1 MGIDV
6 VEITERPESTVRF
19 ALTDGET
26 TLLDSLADTPDSR
39 QLWFARFWAAKE
51 AVGKAEGTGLDGDP
65 RRFVITAATP
75 EEITVAVSARRYQ
88 VANRIVENPDD
99 LPSRRYVVAW
109 TWGSGAR
116 PTDASHTWSPT
127 KRYSPMNASH
137 AAILSE
143 IAEMVRG
150 VRDDLDAEV
159 TMDATFRD
167 DLGFESIE
175 IVALAGRL
183 QARYGSSVN
192 LAQFVAG
199 LDLTS
204 IRDLR
209 IGDLVDFIA
218 AGLGPPVPA

>member
-1 MGIDV
+1 MV
-6 VEITERPESTVRF
+6 
-19 ALTDGET
+19 
-26 TLLDSLADTPDSR
+26 AD
-39 QLWFARFWAAKE
+39 E
-51 AVGKAEGTGLDGDP
+51 EGY
-65 RRFVITAATP
+65 RR
-75 EEITVAVSARRYQ
+75 
-88 VANRIVENPDD
+88 
-99 LPSRRYVVAW
+99 
-109 TWGSGAR
+109 
-116 PTDASHTWSPT
+116 
-127 KRYSPMNASH
+127 MNASH

-143 IAEMVRG
+143 IAEMVQG
-150 VRDDLDAEV
+150 VRDGLDAEV